1 MKIYNFKFLIL
12 LLSVTIMISCKK
24 YLEEKSN
31 KKLVIPT
38 KLEDLQGL
46 LDDAVKMNMTTPGYM
61 ETSGDDYFLM
71 PSTYNS
77 MVSGEVLIYGWG
89 HYPYRFGNDWN
100 EAYLVV
106 YNSNVCLENIE
117 KIKRTGVN
125 QIAWDNVKGSA
136 LFYRCYNF
144 LLLAWQHAKAY
155 DPGTSEKD
163 LGIPLRLGTDFNVK
177 SIRASVKET
186 YELILTDAKAAIP
199 LLPEHPLHVTRPS
212 KAAVYALIARTYL
225 SMGVADSAY
234 KYANL
239 SLKIKNTLVDYNGD
253 IDINGSLNAAI
264 PFKKFNKETI
274 FYSEMNQGF
283 ALHMPSTAKIDT
295 LLYSKYDTNDL
306 RKIAYFKANSE
317 YQQFKG
323 SYTANANTLFSGIAV
338 DEMYLTRAECH
349 ARLGRVAE
357 AMDDLNTLM
366 KKRWK
371 NTVPY
376 PIITA
381 NNPTEAL
388 NKILTERRKEL
399 LMRGLRWIDI
409 KRLNKEGANI
419 VLRRVIGTETFTL
432 QPNANYYA
440 LPLPTDIINLTGIP
454 QNPY

>member
-12 LLSVTIMISCKK
+12 LLSATIMISCKK

-31 KKLVIPT
+31 KKLVTPT

-46 LDDAVKMNMTTPGYM
+46 LDDAVKMNMATPGYM

-89 HYPYRFGNDWN
+89 YYPYRFGNDWN

-117 KIKRTGVN
+117 KINRTGVN

-136 LFYRCYNF
+136 LFYRSYNF

-199 LLPEHPLHVTRPS
+199 LLPEHPLHVIRPS

-274 FYSEMNQGF
+274 FYSEMNQDF

-338 DEMYLTRAECH
+338 DELYLTRAECL
-349 ARLGRVAE
+349 ARLNRVTE
-357 AMDDLNTLM
+357 AMDDLNTLL
-366 KKRWK
+366 KSRWK
-371 NTVPY
+371 NSVTY
-376 PIITA
+376 PVMVA
-381 NNPTEAL
+381 SDAKDAL
-388 NKILTERRKEL
+388 DKILVERRKEL

-409 KRLNKEGANI
+409 KRLNKEDFNI
-419 VLRRVIGTETFTL
+419 IPTRSINKVFIQLK
-432 QPNANYYA
+432 PNDRFYA
-440 LPLPTDIINLTGIP
+440 LPLPEDIVEQTGIQ
-454 QNPY
+454 QN

>member
-12 LLSVTIMISCKK
+12 LLSATIMISCKK

-31 KKLVIPT
+31 KKLVTPT

-46 LDDAVKMNMTTPGYM
+46 LDDAVNMKMATPGYM
-61 ETSGDDYFLM
+61 ETSGHDYFLM

-89 HYPYRFGNDWN
+89 YYPYRFGNDWN

-117 KIKRTGVN
+117 KINRTGVN

-136 LFYRCYNF
+136 LFYRSYNF

-199 LLPEHPLHVTRPS
+199 LLPEHPLHVIRPS

-274 FYSEMNQGF
+274 FYSEMNQDF

-338 DEMYLTRAECH
+338 DELYLTRAECL
-349 ARLGRVAE
+349 ARLNRVTE
-357 AMDDLNTLM
+357 AMDDLNTLL
-366 KKRWK
+366 KSRWK
-371 NTVPY
+371 NSVTY
-376 PIITA
+376 PVMVA
-381 NNPTEAL
+381 SDAKDAL
-388 NKILTERRKEL
+388 DKILVERRKEL

-409 KRLNKEGANI
+409 KRLNKEDFNI
-419 VLRRVIGTETFTL
+419 IPTRSINKVFIQLK
-432 QPNANYYA
+432 PNDRFYA
-440 LPLPTDIINLTGIP
+440 LPLPEDIVEQTGIQ
-454 QNPY
+454 QN